1 MPGINTAGL
10 PAPSKASLTLPLT
23 GLETI
28 PVDTNIANGQVPQTV
43 AFPAVLFSAVAGK
56 GAVIPVTDAATI
68 AVDCTLGSQFSV
80 TIGATGRTLTMSNP
94 SPGQE
99 VLVYVKQ
106 DGTGSR
112 TITTYTNVLWN
123 AATAPT
129 LTTTASATDVLRFTW
144 NATLG
149 KWIGETV
156 GKAFA

>member
-10 PAPSKASLTLPLT
+10 PAPSKITNTLPFT
-23 GLETI
+23 GTETF
-28 PVDTNIANGQVPQTV
+28 PVDSNGANGIAPQTYAMTINQMSTMGLGPVV
-43 AFPAVLFSAVAGK
+43 A
-56 GAVIPVTDAATI
+56 VTDAATI

-80 TIGATGRTLTMSNP
+80 TIGATGRTLTMSSP

-99 VLVYVKQ
+99 VVLYVKQ

-112 TITTYTNVLWN
+112 TITTYTNVLWA

-129 LTTTASATDVLRFTW
+129 LTTTANATDVLRFTW
-144 NATLG
+144 NVTLG